1 MSGRQV
7 EATAS
12 PSIPRTNRPVGP
24 FINSVIAKTP
34 PIAYNPLSN
43 TYAGA
48 VYRRNSAVTG
58 VADITTPVL
67 LQQGSDDSTIP
78 WRPAQK
84 PIPASVNFARALDQ
98 EYKIFRHKAY
108 SAGSYY
114 ISGRENTIQ
123 KLIDMEAFFGQFL
136 GSAGGM
142 PDSP

>member
-1 MSGRQV
+1 
-7 EATAS
+7 
-12 PSIPRTNRPVGP
+12 
-24 FINSVIAKTP
+24 
-34 PIAYNPLSN
+34 
-43 TYAGA
+43 
-48 VYRRNSAVTG
+48 

-67 LQQGSDDSTIP
+67 LLQGSDDSTIP

-108 SAGSYY
+108 PAGSYY

-136 GSAGGM
+136 RAAAA
-142 PDSP
+142 DLNSP